1 MLLFDIVGSENYL
14 EKRKVSEIFVIDL
27 LIDCSYTVKIYRY
40 VSDNTI
46 LQLYIVHL

>member
-1 MLLFDIVGSENYL
+1 MGSENYL
-14 EKRKVSEIFVIDL
+14 EKRKDSEIFLIDL
-27 LIDCSYTVKIYRY
+27 LIDSLNTVKIYRY